1 MDATPPPEL
10 ANHED
15 RITKLEKAMVNLSC
29 ELQALRAHMDSRF
42 AEMDSRF
49 AEMEAKIEMLR
60 LELRAEFETKL
71 HEAVEKLNARMDAQ
85 HHMMIALQVAIFLAL
100 IALFA
105 K

>member
-10 ANHED
+10 ANHEE
-15 RITKLEKAMVNLSC
+15 RITKLENTMVNLSC

-42 AEMDSRF
+42 AEM
-49 AEMEAKIEMLR
+49 EAKIELLR

-71 HEAVEKLNARMDAQ
+71 HEAFEKLNARMDAQ

-100 IALFA
+100 IALFT

>member
-1 MDATPPPEL
+1 MDSPPPEL
-10 ANHED
+10 ANHEE
-15 RITKLEKAMVNLSC
+15 RITKLEKVMVNLSC

-42 AEMDSRF
+42 AEI
-49 AEMEAKIEMLR
+49 ETKIETGLTTLR
-60 LELRAEFETKL
+60 LELRAEFEGRL

-100 IALFA
+100 IALFT